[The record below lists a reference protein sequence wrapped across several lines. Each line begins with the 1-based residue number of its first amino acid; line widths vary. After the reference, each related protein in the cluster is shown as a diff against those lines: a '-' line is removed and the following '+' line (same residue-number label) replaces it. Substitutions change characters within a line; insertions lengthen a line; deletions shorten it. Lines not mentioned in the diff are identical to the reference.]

1 VSYYDL
7 KKTDYFFSVR
17 CKQDDLRFRIKWK
30 LIASTLVQEQKQSG
44 EVCPGLWSY
53 HKIKVDKATV
63 PASAKPAGGKTHLKL
78 KVEVK
83 DWSVTAITAADYVP
97 LKLVPPFAQVKAPDC
112 AKTSTCASP
121 ADELGSKT
129 IELCDVHDG
138 HLYYLGLLGT
148 DHCAEYSVTASYFT
162 DTADHS
168 CHALHHAGDA
178 AKNGATEVEAEH
190 FLLRDAEA
198 GEIHDFFLTVD
209 AKHKD
214 DNIVVEVENLSE
226 EEEPESMI
234 VKLFHKEI
242 PVDREA
248 EHLAAFGVHNI
259 FSVAKSAHD
268 VKEGTYYISVEAKK
282 AVKFRVLAMFIHA
295 EMKPGDHSHGEVCP
309 GNMVFHYYQ
318 KGDAGA
324 GGHRRRLQGAAPGG
338 GAGKDYRFRAVL
350 HVGDVRY
357 MEAHL
362 HPPLELIPPYRTAL
376 TSDPAADHPHA
387 DVCRDAHDGKHYI
400 ALFGGTECANYEIYL
415 EEIPAGDTCK
425 ALKHECAG
433 ECEDALCTDVELD
446 HFQYGSCVPGG
457 WQDYKLEVTA
467 ANSDN
472 NLLFMVE
479 DLTGNRR
486 PDALGLYH
494 YSNPAG
500 GAWEIP
506 LDRSETERY
515 SDYSTELK
523 WSIAISKHDLK
534 TGRHYFA
541 VKCGPEP
548 VQFRVL
554 AQLAHAGMKHD
565 ETVHTSVCPGSWVY
579 HYISV
584 GDDYGG
590 HRRALA
596 GAGPPAPAKNY
607 GHAHF
612 DIYLHSGDMDVLTR
626 HGHPP
631 LKVST
636 CGRAGRSGGLT
647 KKKARAPVRAHLVQ
661 GAGALGEAHEGVPV
675 QPGAG
680 AALRGAAGRPPL
692 RQCVRLPQWRGG
704 PGAEGA
710 RPPGGPTRP
719 TD

>member
-1 VSYYDL
+1 MSYYDL

-112 AKTSTCASP
+112 AKSSTCASP

-209 AKHKD
+209 AKHKE
-214 DNIVVEVENLSE
+214 DNLVVEVENLSE

-242 PVDREA
+242 PVDRKA

-324 GGHRRRLQGAAPGG
+324 GGARRRLQGAAPGG
-338 GAGKDYRFRAVL
+338 GAGKDYRFRVVL

-387 DVCRDAHDGKHYI
+387 DVCRDAHEGKHYI
-400 ALFGGTECANYEIYL
+400 ALFGGTE
-415 EEIPAGDTCK
+415 
-425 ALKHECAG
+425 
-433 ECEDALCTDVELD
+433 V
-446 HFQYGSCVPGG
+446 GG
-457 WQDYKLEVTA
+457 
-467 ANSDN
+467 
-472 NLLFMVE
+472 
-479 DLTGNRR
+479 
-486 PDALGLYH
+486 P
-494 YSNPAG
+494 P
-500 GAWEIP
+500 P
-506 LDRSETERY
+506 
-515 SDYSTELK
+515 
-523 WSIAISKHDLK
+523 
-534 TGRHYFA
+534 
-541 VKCGPEP
+541 
-548 VQFRVL
+548 
-554 AQLAHAGMKHD
+554 
-565 ETVHTSVCPGSWVY
+565 
-579 HYISV
+579 
-584 GDDYGG
+584 
-590 HRRALA
+590 
-596 GAGPPAPAKNY
+596 PPAPA
-607 GHAHF
+607 
-612 DIYLHSGDMDVLTR
+612 LR
-626 HGHPP
+626 
-631 LKVST
+631 
-636 CGRAGRSGGLT
+636 
-647 KKKARAPVRAHLVQ
+647 
-661 GAGALGEAHEGVPV
+661 
-675 QPGAG
+675 PGAG
-680 AALRGAAGRPPL
+680 SRPAAGSARAGLTPPPDPIRARPL
-692 RQCVRLPQWRGG
+692 RSAPTTRSTSRRSP
-704 PGAEGA
+704 PGTPA
-710 RPPGGPTRP
+710 RP
-719 TD
+719 

>member
-1 VSYYDL
+1 MSYYDL
-7 KKTDYFFSVR
+7 KKTVYFFSVR
-17 CKQDDLRFRIKWK
+17 CKQDDLRFWIKWK

-83 DWSVTAITAADYVP
+83 DWSVTAIIAADYVP

-112 AKTSTCASP
+112 AKSSTCASP

-129 IELCDVHDG
+129 IELCDVHNG

-190 FLLRDAEA
+190 FLLLDAEA
-198 GEIHDFFLTVD
+198 GEIHDFFLTVN

-242 PVDREA
+242 PVDRKA

-338 GAGKDYRFRAVL
+338 GAGKDYRFRVVL

-400 ALFGGTECANYEIYL
+400 ALFGGT
-415 EEIPAGDTCK
+415 K
-425 ALKHECAG
+425 
-433 ECEDALCTDVELD
+433 V
-446 HFQYGSCVPGG
+446 GG
-457 WQDYKLEVTA
+457 
-467 ANSDN
+467 
-472 NLLFMVE
+472 
-479 DLTGNRR
+479 
-486 PDALGLYH
+486 P
-494 YSNPAG
+494 P
-500 GAWEIP
+500 P
-506 LDRSETERY
+506 
-515 SDYSTELK
+515 
-523 WSIAISKHDLK
+523 
-534 TGRHYFA
+534 
-541 VKCGPEP
+541 
-548 VQFRVL
+548 
-554 AQLAHAGMKHD
+554 
-565 ETVHTSVCPGSWVY
+565 
-579 HYISV
+579 
-584 GDDYGG
+584 
-590 HRRALA
+590 
-596 GAGPPAPAKNY
+596 PPAPA
-607 GHAHF
+607 
-612 DIYLHSGDMDVLTR
+612 LR
-626 HGHPP
+626 
-631 LKVST
+631 
-636 CGRAGRSGGLT
+636 
-647 KKKARAPVRAHLVQ
+647 
-661 GAGALGEAHEGVPV
+661 
-675 QPGAG
+675 PGAG
-680 AALRGAAGRPPL
+680 SRPAAGSARAGLTPPPDPI
-692 RQCVRLPQWRGG
+692 R
-704 PGAEGA
+704 A
-710 RPPGGPTRP
+710 RPFRSAPTTRSTSRRSPPGTPARP
-719 TD
+719 